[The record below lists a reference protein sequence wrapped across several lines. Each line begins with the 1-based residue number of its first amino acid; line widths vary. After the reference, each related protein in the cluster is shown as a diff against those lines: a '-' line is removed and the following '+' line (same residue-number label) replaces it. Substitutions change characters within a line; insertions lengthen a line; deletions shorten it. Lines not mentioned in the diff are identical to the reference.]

1 MKIMLTKINKFKRV
15 KIKKLLRKPPGVLH
29 NKNKTILIRNKSPL
43 GETKVM
49 TLLKKSLN
57 QVGVTRNR
65 INKKKIKIMKNI
77 RTIMIISKVIINNGE
92 TETIAREIKMDTSKE
107 IITEI
112 LILIITIIIE
122 EIINKEIIKV
132 KMIVTAEEVISKETT
147 KTKMVITTEGTI
159 GIIITKETITIP
171 MKMARCNKKVIGTK
185 TEINPRMVKK
195 SIIKETNGKTTETII
210 RIKTTMGTVKTE
222 ITIIKI
228 TITIE
233 TMTIKETIT
242 RIRIEETTAATTSRT
257 TKDKTIL
264 DKIKA
269 GKTIKKTTLTK
280 MKINKNK
287 TFSQKQTGEIRTH
300 KIQSRISSKMLG
312 LKKKKLDKSRISKI
326 ASHNSKIKELLGEI
340 KTKTIIKAIL
350 TLSKTRIV
358 RITIN
363 NKPETLGKEIKI
375 INSNQS

>member
-1 MKIMLTKINKFKRV
+1 MV
-15 KIKKLLRKPPGVLH
+15 
-29 NKNKTILIRNKSPL
+29 
-43 GETKVM
+43 
-49 TLLKKSLN
+49 
-57 QVGVTRNR
+57 
-65 INKKKIKIMKNI
+65 
-77 RTIMIISKVIINNGE
+77 
-92 TETIAREIKMDTSKE
+92 TSKE

-112 LILIITIIIE
+112 LVLIITSIIE
-122 EIINKEIIKV
+122 EIINKEIIKA
-132 KMIVTAEEVISKETT
+132 KMIVTTEELISKETT
-147 KTKMVITTEGTI
+147 KTKIVITTEGTI

-171 MKMARCNKKVIGTK
+171 MKMAMSNKKVIGTK

-195 SIIKETNGKTTETII
+195 AINKETNGKTTETII

-233 TMTIKETIT
+233 TMIIKETIT
-242 RIRIEETTAATTSRT
+242 RIRIEEITAATTSRII
-257 TKDKTIL
+257 KDKTIL

-269 GKTIKKTTLTK
+269 GKTIKKTNLTK

-312 LKKKKLDKSRISKI
+312 LKKKKLDKGRISKI

-340 KTKTIIKAIL
+340 KTKTIIKAIKI
-350 TLSKTRIV
+350 LSKTRIA

-375 INSNQS
+375 ILSNQSKRIIKELGTKILIKLKPKSNKKTSKINNLLSKIKTTKTNGRRKGTKSLRGMTIKK